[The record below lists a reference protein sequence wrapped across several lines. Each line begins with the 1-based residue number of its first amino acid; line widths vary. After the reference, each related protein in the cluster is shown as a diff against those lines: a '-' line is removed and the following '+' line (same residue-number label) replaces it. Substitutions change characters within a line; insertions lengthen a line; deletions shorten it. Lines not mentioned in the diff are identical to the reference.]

1 MFQEKPGVDENSYE
15 ICYNNACYLIG
26 KQDWTGAE
34 KKLKKAE
41 SKSFIHMLIMMK
53 TSSNLILFYVYV
65 LCDNDSF
72 NF

>member
-41 SKSFIHMLIMMK
+41 SKSCIYI
-53 TSSNLILFYVYV
+53 
-65 LCDNDSF
+65 
-72 NF
+72 